1 MIRTRVCDVFGID
14 VAILNAPMASAAG
27 GELAAAV
34 SAAGGL
40 GLIGAMGQTPTGFGR
55 RSGSFANGR
64 TSRSSSTGSA
74 RVVTPHDR
82 NPAVTL
88 FFHYPRATLRY

>member
-27 GELAAAV
+27 GELAATV

-40 GLIGAMGQTPTGFGR
+40 GLIGAMGHDADWLRAQVRLVRERTDKPVVVDGFG
-55 RSGSFANGR
+55 A
-64 TSRSSSTGSA
+64 SS
-74 RVVTPHDR
+74 
-82 NPAVTL
+82 
-88 FFHYPRATLRY
+88 YATQS